1 MSVKLIKQLID
12 DGIIDFGRLILKHY
26 RAIGLN
32 ETEAMILIE
41 LSSQLQNGSTLINPA
56 KMTEKL
62 VLPIEE
68 LHSMLDRLITGGFI
82 AIGFEKNASG
92 KEIEVFRL
100 DDTIAKIAKIYQKK
114 AQDSEAA
121 PKKYATDAEEIVDLV
136 ETHFQKQLKPLEIEI
151 IGKWLTEEKYPL
163 VLIKQALL
171 DAVRVNKTSLSYVDT
186 LLLKRQ
192 MKTVKPAEVT
202 YDAAQPEALK
212 TFFDS
217 WNKK

>member
-12 DGIIDFGRLILKHY
+12 DEIIDFGRLILKHY

-62 VLPIEE
+62 VLPVEE
-68 LHSMLDRLITGGFI
+68 LHTMLDRLITGGFI
-82 AIGFEKNASG
+82 SIGFLKNGSG
-92 KEIEVFRL
+92 KETEVFRL
-100 DDTIAKIAKIYQKK
+100 DETIAKIAKIYQKK

-171 DAVRVNKTSLSYVDT
+171 DAVRANKTSLSYVDT

-192 MKTVKPAEVT
+192 LKTEKTAEVT

-212 TFFDS
+212 TFFES